1 MRATKSSHALGCQG
15 KKKGEERKRKE
26 RERKKEGR
34 KLEKK
39 IFLFFRSCD
48 LQFILTISLLN
59 NKNKM

>member
-15 KKKGEERKRKE
+15 KKKEKKE
-26 RERKKEGR
+26 KEKKERKKERR

-39 IFLFFRSCD
+39 NFLFFRSCD